1 MSVCNVYWVR
11 QAEHTDIF
19 SQGYVGI
26 TNNFTKRM
34 EGHKNRPQNGH
45 FRNVIN
51 KYGWDNLVKEVVVI
65 AEEDYCLDVETKL
78 RPEKGIGWNIA
89 IGGGKPP
96 VNRWS
101 LGTKGVV
108 KAWNKGIPMSEE
120 SKQKLS
126 NSLKGRKQSPEA
138 YKQQA
143 LSRTGEKN
151 VWYGKK
157 FSDEYKA
164 KLSLAKIGK
173 PSSRKGKKNS
183 PEHTAKIKAT
193 KTLNPRI
200 WTEEQRKQ
208 TSEAHLGRIHPRAS
222 CLNCRFE
229 GGVTGMARWHFDKC
243 RNKGE
248 LNWLR

>member
-1 MSVCNVYWVR
+1 
-11 QAEHTDIF
+11 
-19 SQGYVGI
+19 
-26 TNNFTKRM
+26 
-34 EGHKNRPQNGH
+34 
-45 FRNVIN
+45 
-51 KYGWDNLVKEVVVI
+51 
-65 AEEDYCLDVETKL
+65 
-78 RPEKGIGWNIA
+78 
-89 IGGGKPP
+89 
-96 VNRWS
+96 
-101 LGTKGVV
+101 
-108 KAWNKGIPMSEE
+108 MSEE

-126 NSLKGRKQSPEA
+126 NSLKGRKQSPEI

-143 LSRTGEKN
+143 LNRTGEKN

-183 PEHTAKIKAT
+183 PEHRAKIKAT
-193 KTLNPRI
+193 KALNPRI
-200 WTEEQRKQ
+200 WTEEERKQ
-208 TSEAHLGRIHPRAS
+208 ISLRNTGIVHPRAS

-248 LNWLR
+248 

>member
-1 MSVCNVYWVR
+1 MAVCNVYWVR

-96 VNRWS
+96 VTRWN
-101 LGTKGVV
+101 LGKTMSDETKAKVSASRKGITS
-108 KAWNKGIPMSEE
+108 WNKGVPLSDETKE
-120 SKQKLS
+120 KLKV
-126 NSLKGRKQSPEA
+126 SLKGRKTWNKGLE
-138 YKQQA
+138 
-143 LSRTGEKN
+143 T
-151 VWYGKK
+151 
-157 FSDEYKA
+157 SDEVKEKQRQA
-164 KLSLAKIGK
+164 KLGTIGN
-173 PSSRKGKKNS
+173 RKGKKNS
-183 PEHTAKIKAT
+183 PEHREKIKAT
-193 KTLNPRI
+193 KALNPRI
-200 WTEEQRKQ
+200 WTEEERKQ
-208 TSEAHLGRIHPRAS
+208 ISLRNTGIVYPRAS
-222 CLNCRFE
+222 CLYCRFE

-248 LNWLR
+248 LNWQQ

>member
-1 MSVCNVYWVR
+1 MAVCNVYWVR

-78 RPEKGIGWNIA
+78 RPEKSIGWNIA

-96 VNRWS
+96 VRYGNKDKIGLS
-101 LGTKGVV
+101 S
-108 KAWNKGIPMSEE
+108 WNKGISWSDEIKQKMSEAR
-120 SKQKLS
+120 KGIKLS
-126 NSLKGRKQSPEA
+126 PEI

-143 LSRTGEKN
+143 LNRSGEKN
-151 VWYGKK
+151 VWHGKK
-157 FSDEYKA
+157 LSDEHK
-164 KLSLAKIGK
+164 KKMSLAKLGTVGN
-173 PSSRKGKKNS
+173 RKGKKNS
-183 PEHTAKIKAT
+183 PEHIAKMKAT
-193 KTLNPRI
+193 KALNPRI

-248 LNWLR
+248 

>member
-51 KYGWDNLVKEVVVI
+51 KYGWDNLAKEVVVI
-65 AEEDYCLDVETKL
+65 AEEDYCLDVEIKL

-96 VNRWS
+96 VNKWN
-101 LGTKGVV
+101 LGTKGIV
-108 KAWNKGIPMSEE
+108 KAWNKGIPWSDEM
-120 SKQKLS
+120 KQKMS
-126 NSLKGRKQSPEA
+126 DAKKGTKLLPEI

-143 LSRTGEKN
+143 LNRTGEKN
-151 VWYGKK
+151 VWHGKK
-157 FSDEYKA
+157 LSDEHK
-164 KLSLAKIGK
+164 KKMSLAKLGTVGN
-173 PSSRKGKKNS
+173 RKGKKNS
-183 PEHTAKIKAT
+183 PEHIAKMKAT
-193 KTLNPRI
+193 KALNPRI
-200 WTEEQRKQ
+200 WTEKERKHKSLKN
-208 TSEAHLGRIHPRAS
+208 TGIVYPKAS

-229 GGVTGMARWHFDKC
+229 GGITGMARWHFDNCKI
-243 RNKGE
+243 KGE
-248 LNWLR
+248 LNWQR